1 MNKDK
6 LVIIDGNSLLF
17 RSYFAMRPMVTKDGF
32 HTQGIF
38 AFINMLEK
46 ILNDFKPTYIVVAFD
61 VGKKTFRHDIYSEYK
76 AGRMKTPQELIDEI
90 PVLHEILLAMNIKIM
105 EMENYEADDIIGTVT
120 KEASIN
126 NIESVV
132 ITGDKDELQLIDDN
146 VKVII
151 NKRGMT
157 DFDLYDKAAMKDRY
171 GLTPSQFI
179 DLKGL
184 MGDSS
189 DNLPGVYGV
198 GEKKGIQLLKEYGN
212 LDEVIKNK
220 DLIKGKLGENIR
232 NNIKEALMTR
242 ELATINRDVPIEINW
257 NEIKYIEPD
266 YEKLIEIYKRLEFNS
281 FLKKIS
287 QNTNNKDE
295 KLNSEFSKIKN
306 IKIDNFLEKLKK
318 DDLIIIYIESN
329 NDHLNCVKVRNLYLY
344 KPEIECISQYK
355 VDSIDGLKKI
365 LEALVKLDCKIIG
378 HGLKEQF
385 FSLKSIASDIANNLI
400 ISHDTEIA
408 EYILEPNRTRYDLD
422 KMFLSYC
429 GEVIEYEENTK
440 LNKQLTLF
448 DEDENKEADEN
459 IIKKRLFAISKVYE
473 NQRNEIDDRGLND
486 IYYNCELPL
495 IKVLSDMELN
505 GIIIEEKTII
515 NIGEELEIKISELS
529 KRITR
534 LAGKEFNIS
543 SPKQLGI
550 VLFDEMNLPYPQKSK
565 GKNGY
570 STAVTILEKII
581 DEHEII
587 SLILKYRK
595 YTKLKSTYIDGLI
608 KLIASD
614 GRIHPHFQQTVAATG
629 RLSCTEP
636 NLQNIPFR
644 DDYGRLIRKA
654 FVAGSGRTLISA
666 DYSQIELRIMAALS
680 GDEDM
685 IEAFNQGK
693 DIHRITASKVFGIPI
708 EDVNLSQRSRAKAV
722 NFGII
727 YGMSGFGLSEDIHV
741 SRYEADNYIKDY
753 FNKYPKVK
761 EYLDN
766 QVEIGKK
773 DGEVR
778 TIYGRI
784 RQIPEFS
791 SRKFMERE
799 QAKRLAMNTPIQG
812 SAADIIKYAMIAVYN
827 DLVEKGLKSKL
838 ILQIHDELIIEAYD
852 DEIDDV
858 KKILKGRMENVA
870 KLPVKLT
877 TDINIGESWYDLK

>member
-46 ILNDFKPTYIVVAFD
+46 ILSDFKPTYIVVAFD

-157 DFDLYDKAAMKDRY
+157 DFDLYDKSAMKERY

-198 GEKKGIQLLKEYGN
+198 GEKKGIQLLKEYGS

-232 NNIKEALMTR
+232 YNVKEALMTR

-295 KLNSEFSKIKN
+295 KLNSKFSKIKN

-318 DDLIIIYIESN
+318 DDSIIIYIESN
-329 NDHLNCVKVRNLYLY
+329 NDHLNDVKVRNLYLY

-355 VDSIDGLKKI
+355 VDGIDGLKKI
-365 LEALVKLDCKIIG
+365 LEALVNLDCKIIG
-378 HGLKEQF
+378 HGLKEHF

-400 ISHDTEIA
+400 INHDTEIA
-408 EYILEPNRTRYDLD
+408 EYILEPNRSRYDLD

-448 DEDENKEADEN
+448 DEDENKEANEN

-529 KRITR
+529 KRIIE

-693 DIHRITASKVFGIPI
+693 DIHRITASKVFGIPA
-708 EDVNLSQRSRAKAV
+708 EEVNSSQRSRAKAV

-838 ILQIHDELIIEAYD
+838 ILQIHDELIIEACD
-852 DEIDDV
+852 DEIDEV
-858 KKILKGRMENVA
+858 KKILKERMENVA